1 MATMM
6 EKRNVG
12 NVGSIDAF
20 ASQVAEDLFDYL
32 PEEYSEADILV
43 QKVTKQND
51 VILTGIIIK
60 KKGEDISPT
69 IYVNDFYDCFI
80 EGKIAYKEV
89 LERISNTAI
98 SCGNGFNPNAVMK
111 KLREALKDKDL
122 ILRNIKLR
130 LLKKDENEAFL
141 KDKPHGDFLDMAYCY
156 ILNVGDLGLS
166 LDGNG
171 VIAIT
176 NQLLESIGLKN
187 DERLY
192 EKAVKNLNDDF
203 KLLSLD
209 GIVEQA
215 GFDLKG
221 QSSNGFII
229 SNRRQY
235 YGASALMSSKVREM
249 LRWNQTDCIIIPSSV
264 HELMILPCTTR
275 ESKDA
280 EIAYL
285 NSLVK
290 EINASDA
297 LKPEDVLENHCYFYD
312 AREDEIIPCA

>member
-6 EKRNVG
+6 EKR

-20 ASQVAEDLFDYL
+20 ASQVAEDLLSYL
-32 PEEYSEADILV
+32 PAEYSEADILV

-51 VILTGIIIK
+51 VILTGIIVK

-69 IYVNDFYDCFI
+69 IYVNDFYNCFI
-80 EGKIAYKEV
+80 EGEITYREV
-89 LERISNTAI
+89 MERVSNTVL
-98 SCGNGFNPNAVMK
+98 SCGKGFNPNAVMA

-156 ILNVGDLGLS
+156 ILNVGDLGINI
-166 LDGNG
+166 DGNG

-192 EKAVKNLNDDF
+192 EKAVKNIDEDF
-203 KLLSLD
+203 ESLSID

-221 QSSNGFII
+221 QSSNGVII
-229 SNRRQY
+229 SNKRRY
-235 YGASALMSSKVREM
+235 YGASLLMSRKVREI
-249 LRWNQTDCIIIPSSV
+249 LRCNQTDCIIIPSSV

-275 ESKDA
+275 ENKDA

-297 LKPEDVLENHCYFYD
+297 LSPEDVLENHVYFYD
-312 AREDEIIPCA
+312 AIEDNIISCA

>member
-1 MATMM
+1 MEKMM
-6 EKRNVG
+6 EK

-20 ASQVAEDLFDYL
+20 AAQVAEDLFAYL
-32 PEEYSEADILV
+32 PEEYSEADIQV
-43 QKVTKQND
+43 HKVTKQND
-51 VILTGIIIK
+51 VILTGIIVK

-69 IYVNDFYDCFI
+69 IYVNDFYEAII
-80 EGKIAYKEV
+80 EGEITYREV
-89 LERISNTAI
+89 MERISNTAL
-98 SCGNGFNPNAVMK
+98 SCGKGFNPNAVLT
-111 KLREALKDKDL
+111 KLKEALKDKDL

-141 KDKPHGDFLDMAYCY
+141 ADKPHGDFLDMAYCY
-156 ILNVGDLGLS
+156 ILNVSDLGIS
-166 LDGNG
+166 MDGNG

-176 NQLLESIGLKN
+176 NQILENIGLEN
-187 DERLY
+187 NERLY

-203 KLLSLD
+203 DPVSID

-221 QSSNGFII
+221 QSSNGIII
-229 SNRRQY
+229 SNKRRY
-235 YGASALMSSKVREM
+235 FGASLLMSSKMREM

-264 HELMILPCTTR
+264 HEMMILPTTR

-297 LKPEDVLENHCYFYD
+297 LSPEDVLENHVYFYD
-312 AREDEIIPCA
+312 AWEDEIISCA